1 MDRCRLANSCNLDQL
16 RDRCSLASF
25 TGTRTSATMELKR
38 KQAHP
43 REPTVTGHS
52 VWTFRAG
59 CLGGGHRQSQPAYRS
74 AQASRHRQDAKN
86 GPEFDHPVL
95 AETNANT
102 SMTYDAKRAKNV
114 QRPQIDQY
122 LAPRQ
127 RYFGHSGILF
137 PCPTQLPPVSHL
149 LRWHRRISTIV
160 SHEICGQSHHASPV
174 GKPAMI
180 LFFAL

>member
-102 SMTYDAKRAKNV
+102 SMTLRCQKSKKCSASAD
-114 QRPQIDQY
+114 RPIPSRSTEIFWPQWNTLPMPHAIAAC
-122 LAPRQ
+122 LASASLASQDFHHRQ
-127 RYFGHSGILF
+127 
-137 PCPTQLPPVSHL
+137 P
-149 LRWHRRISTIV
+149 
-160 SHEICGQSHHASPV
+160 
-174 GKPAMI
+174 
-180 LFFAL
+180 